1 MDYDFNLGIWQTEGC
16 ARCGAC
22 CYAPEISGV
31 DFQKKRNSLCE
42 HLRVD
47 SDNNTTSCALHG
59 TEKKPEICREYFCRQ
74 NGGLPGV
81 EIYRRAVFAKVVLD
95 VIGIKPVPNAD
106 EIRKMLEEME
116 AQRQERTGW
125 LR

>member
-1 MDYDFNLGIWQTEGC
+1 MDYDFKLSIWQTEGC

-22 CYAPEISGV
+22 CYAPGISKG
-31 DFQKKRNSLCE
+31 DIQKTRNSLCE

-47 SDNNTTSCALHG
+47 SDNNTTSCELHG
-59 TEKKPEICREYFCRQ
+59 TDEKPEICREYSCCQ

-106 EIRKMLEEME
+106 EIRGMLEEMKT
-116 AQRQERTGW
+116 QGQK
-125 LR
+125 